1 MSTARETSAVEPVDA
16 PLLEVR
22 RRGALLGA
30 VGVGAAAVSTAYLGR
45 ALATGAVLDWLLTA
59 VLAAVALLF
68 LVGLLDARS
77 PLVAVTTDQVRVR
90 RGSRWTEVE
99 VAELSDRRADAARRA
114 SRRPAAGGGLRRGKG
129 GPARSRHPGRRRGG
143 SHRVLA
149 TLLERRDGDTPV
161 EVAVDTAVGTAV
173 SAADETLAGET
184 TSPTGLPH
192 WRDPRPVLASGIAAL
207 ADRLPTS
214 GSSVVA
220 RLRGGDAERRTNA
233 HLVVDGALALAPQ
246 LHPDDDTVALVL
258 PESGQ
263 LRRPD
268 ELGDLLGTADAAE
281 ADAAEVEA
289 EGVEGV
295 EAGEQDAEPGEE
307 LTEAIVWPVTEPVL
321 GPELGAARRLLG
333 LSLDQ
338 LAERTRIPARVIEAV
353 ERDDFAVC
361 GGDFYARG
369 HLRTLARVLG
379 LDAAPLVAG
388 YDEHYADRPP
398 SATAPTAGRPVV
410 LSAREPAPPRPSPRW
425 SVLVAAVMAV
435 VLAWSV
441 ARLALDTPAPE
452 RLAGLSAGSGGVN
465 SGGAAGK
472 AVPVLLRAAGGGA
485 HVVVRDGNGRIA
497 FTGDLSFGESRRL
510 DVVPPI
516 RLDSSDGGVEVV
528 VNGEEQGRLGEL
540 GRSASDVY
548 DGG

>member
-1 MSTARETSAVEPVDA
+1 MSTAGQAPELEPVEP

-30 VGVGAAAVSTAYLGR
+30 VGVAAAAVATAYLGR
-45 ALATGAVLDWLLTA
+45 ALDTGAALDWTLTV
-59 VLAAVALLF
+59 VLAGIALLF
-68 LVGLLDARS
+68 LGGLLDART
-77 PLVAVTTDQVRVR
+77 PLAVVTAEGVR
-90 RGSRWTEVE
+90 
-99 VAELSDRRADAARRA
+99 
-114 SRRPAAGGGLRRGKG
+114 LRRGRRWVG
-129 GPARSRHPGRRRGG
+129 ILTHELTDAELTPRVGLRDGRLRVASGAERHALPLGLGTRVAADGDPAL
-143 SHRVLA
+143 VLA
-149 TLLERRDGDTPV
+149 SLLGRGDTDGAVHPLPGEAAAGAPTDV
-161 EVAVDTAVGTAV
+161 EPDG
-173 SAADETLAGET
+173 SASSHGP
-184 TSPTGLPH
+184 SHGLSH

-207 ADRLPTS
+207 ADRLPS
-214 GSSVVA
+214 PGAGVVA
-220 RLRGGDAERRTNA
+220 RLRGTGEAPDAGPAT
-233 HLVVDGALALAPQ
+233 DGALALAADP
-246 LHPDDDTVALVL
+246 LVDADTVALAL
-258 PESGQ
+258 PEGEQ
-263 LRRPD
+263 LRRGD
-268 ELGDLLGTADAAE
+268 DLGHLLGDPADNADASDAE
-281 ADAAEVEA
+281 VTPDADAEPPV
-289 EGVEGV
+289 
-295 EAGEQDAEPGEE
+295 PGEE
-307 LTEAIVWPVTEPVL
+307 LTEAIVWPVAEPVL
-321 GPELGAARRLLG
+321 GPELVRARRLLG

-388 YDEHYADRPP
+388 YDEHYADRPA
-398 SATAPTAGRPVV
+398 SSSAPTAARQAALP
-410 LSAREPAPPRPSPRW
+410 AREPAPPRQSPRW

-452 RLAGLSAGSGGVN
+452 RVAGLGAGSGGVN
-465 SGGAAGK
+465 SAGASGK
-472 AVPVLLRAAGGGA
+472 AVPMLLRAAGGGA

-497 FTGDLSFGESRRL
+497 FTGDLAFGESRRL

-528 VNGEEQGRLGEL
+528 VNGEEQGRLGDL
-540 GRSASDVY
+540 GRPASEIY

>member
-1 MSTARETSAVEPVDA
+1 MSTAEEATAVEAVEP

-45 ALATGAVLDWLLTA
+45 ALGTGAMLDWLLTA
-59 VLAAVALLF
+59 FLAALAMLF
-68 LVGLLDARS
+68 LGGLLDARS
-77 PLVAVTTDQVRVR
+77 PLVAVTPDQVR
-90 RGSRWTEVE
+90 
-99 VAELSDRRADAARRA
+99 
-114 SRRPAAGGGLRRGKG
+114 LRRG
-129 GPARSRHPGRRRGG
+129 RRWTT
-143 SHRVLA
+143 VEAAELT
-149 TLLERRDGDTPV
+149 TLELTPRAGLRDGRLRVATSEEAREIPLGLGTRV
-161 EVAVDTAVGTAV
+161 VAVGEPPVGEATA
-173 SAADETLAGET
+173 
-184 TSPTGLPH
+184 PTGLPH

-214 GSSVVA
+214 GAAVVA
-220 RLRGGDAERRTNA
+220 RLRGGDAERRTSA
-233 HLVVDGALALAPQ
+233 DPVVEGALALAPE
-246 LHPDDDTVALVL
+246 LHADDDTVALVL
-258 PESGQ
+258 PESDQ

-268 ELGDLLGTADAAE
+268 DLGQLLDAA
-281 ADAAEVEA
+281 DPTLVEA
-289 EGVEGV
+289 
-295 EAGEQDAEPGEE
+295 QDRDAQPEE
-307 LTEAIVWPVTEPVL
+307 VTEAIVWPVDEPVL
-321 GPELGAARRLLG
+321 GPELVRARRLLG

-398 SATAPTAGRPVV
+398 SASAPTVGSLAV
-410 LSAREPAPPRPSPRW
+410 LPAREPTPPRRSPRW

-452 RLAGLSAGSGGVN
+452 RIAGLGAGSGGVN
-465 SGGAAGK
+465 SGGASGK

-528 VNGEEQGRLGEL
+528 VDGEEQGRLGEL
-540 GRSASDVY
+540 GRAASEVY